1 MHAIP
6 AGLANKIGSERH
18 AQANN
23 KLLAMHLYGDIG
35 ARRRGQTGA
44 ETLDAARPSLP
55 PVALHAECPA
65 VSMATTLDDRGA
77 AAASGAGRR
86 LRVFFLHSF
95 ARGHLIPQTDL
106 ACLMAAA
113 RPGEVEAT
121 MVVTPANAALIAPT
135 VARAAAAGHAVRV
148 LRHPFPDVGLGDG
161 VECLATAPARDAWR
175 VYRAM
180 ELVQASH
187 ESLLREHRPDAIV
200 SDVPFWWT
208 TVVAAELGVPRLTF
222 HPVGV
227 FPQLAMNNLFK
238 MRADIIRISSAPGT
252 TTSPSRGSR

>member
-65 VSMATTLDDRGA
+65 VSMATTAATTRDDGA
-77 AAASGAGRR
+77 PPPRR
-86 LRVFFLHSF
+86 AV
-95 ARGHLIPQTDL
+95 
-106 ACLMAAA
+106 
-113 RPGEVEAT
+113 
-121 MVVTPANAALIAPT
+121 
-135 VARAAAAGHAVRV
+135 AAGHAVRI

-161 VECLATAPARDAWR
+161 VECLSTAPAHDSWR
-175 VYRAM
+175 VYRAV
-180 ELVQASH
+180 ELVQTTH

-208 TVVAAELGVPRLTF
+208 TVVTAELGVPRLTF

-238 MRADIIRISSAPGT
+238 MRPDIIRFSSAPGT
-252 TTSPSRGSR
+252 VVSVPGLPGKEITIPVSELPSFLVQGRPPLQVVGADKGVPARRLRRHRQHLHRP